1 MTGLTFRVRLL
12 LALLLLLALGA
23 NAQTSGGETV
33 ITGVESLP
41 GIDPMNS
48 TYWQKSNDD
57 GYNTNEPSKTF
68 FLYNVGTGKFLNM
81 GGAWGTHAA
90 MHTTPKYIFLFNNVS
105 NENTTSPTKLNLRTK
120 QTSLNAKDD
129 SPTGSTDYI
138 QLIGKRDPSNSNKL
152 ATPQGIFFDGSCS
165 NASAGKVDG
174 AEPGAGWQF
183 ELADP
188 TKETI
193 YQYKIYKK
201 INGKKYYLMAK
212 DADVYGGDAD
222 AATEESGKA
231 YNDVWKIIPLEQY
244 TKLFNQAPADLSK
257 PTDASFLLKD
267 PDFSV
272 NNRYLS
278 SWNTATGATYY
289 FGTSYF
295 YKTSTTATSYPYSN
309 KYDNLSKGDY
319 QLQYGRYCNAMI
331 YNSTSGEVWQG
342 VKVTKPG
349 WFIFRCRGISNVP
362 AVLYAEQC
370 TDNTYGTPIDGE
382 YSSQSLNSFPA
393 SVSGAT
399 DKMLQAGMEFAQG
412 NYENQVMLYVTPQSG
427 NTYFIRFGVKLVNTP
442 ASSAKSSLASTT
454 GTSSEKMT
462 IFDSFRMLYAGKSEE
477 PDLILDED
485 NTDLYYLTPNA
496 PNGKPAKGWTTPVD
510 TYQNTTLHLKR
521 TFSLNNWNTI
531 VLPVSLTRKQMKN
544 TFGDDMKLAY
554 LWQLSDNT
562 MRFLTVEPKN
572 DDDTMLVANRPYII
586 YPTKGPGETQKV
598 EATLHG
604 SGEVAWSGYYKGSK
618 VTDGVISIDANHY
631 LIDKVTLVKDSI
643 QKDTT
648 TWQSPFCYI
657 APKDGKGTL
666 TSYGT
671 LAKTYNN
678 GTILS
683 GRDDCKGSYILKNG
697 SFYLVP
703 KDKQYGLKA
712 FRAWFRYTPENG
724 SAKPAT
730 MLFSINGVTDTTTGI
745 EDIFADDF
753 APAAT
758 TAVIKG
764 VYSLSGQ
771 RLRTDSDVSGL
782 PAGIYI
788 VNGKKYFVR

>member
-12 LALLLLLALGA
+12 LALLFLLALGA
-23 NAQTSGGETV
+23 NAQTSEGETA

-41 GIDPMNS
+41 GIDPMTS
-48 TYWQKSNDD
+48 TYWQTNNDD

-81 GGAWGTHAA
+81 GGAWGTQAA
-90 MHTTPKYIFLFNNVS
+90 MHTPPKYFCLFNNVPGES
-105 NENTTSPTKLNLRTK
+105 ATSPTKLNLRTK
-120 QTSLNAKDD
+120 QTSQNATDYT
-129 SPTGSTDYI
+129 PTGSTDYM
-138 QLIGKRDPSNSNKL
+138 QLNGQKPAYSPNKL
-152 ATPQGIFFDGSCS
+152 VNPQGIYLDRRYNNEKAGS
-165 NASAGKVDG
+165 VDG
-174 AEPGAGWQF
+174 FAPGAGWHF
-183 ELADP
+183 ELADSSKP
-188 TKETI
+188 TI
-193 YQYKIYKK
+193 YQYKIYTT

-212 DADVYGGDAD
+212 DAGDAD
-222 AATEESGKA
+222 AVTEKSGKT
-231 YNDVWKIIPLEQY
+231 YNDVWKIIPMKQY
-244 TKLFNQAPADLSK
+244 TELFNLAPADLSK

-278 SWNTATGATYY
+278 SWKTSGTCW

-295 YKTSTTATSYPYSN
+295 KKTSTTDAKYSYPDKTNEQYN
-309 KYDNLSKGDY
+309 GLSKGDY

-370 TDNTYGTPIDGE
+370 TDNTYDTPMDGE

-427 NTYFIRFGVKLVNTP
+427 NTYFIRFGVKLDNTP
-442 ASSAKSSLASTT
+442 ASSAKSTLASTT

-485 NTDLYYLTPNA
+485 NTNLYYLTPNA
-496 PNGKPAKGWTTPVD
+496 PKGTLAEGWTTPVD

-554 LWQLSDNT
+554 LWELSDNT

-586 YPTKGPGETQKV
+586 YPTKGPGETQSIV
-598 EATLHG
+598 ATLHS
-604 SGEVAWSGYYKGSK
+604 SGEVAWSGYYKGSH
-618 VTDGVISIDANHY
+618 VTDGKISIDANHY
-631 LIDKVTLVKDSI
+631 LIDRVTLVKDSI
-643 QKDTT
+643 QKDTL
-648 TWQSPFCYI
+648 TWKSLSYYV
-657 APKDGKGTL
+657 ASKDGKETL

-671 LAKTYNN
+671 LAKTY
-678 GTILS
+678 S
-683 GRDDCKGSYILKNG
+683 GGKIISKRDDCKDSYILKNG

-712 FRAWFRYTPENG
+712 FRAWFRYKPTNG
-724 SAKPAT
+724 SVMPTT

-753 APAAT
+753 APTAT